1 MGKVEINH
9 RIIHGLIMRAVKNII
24 VKKYKIHIPE
34 EIIAEAS
41 KVAAEDIMTV
51 KDIYKNIK

>member
-1 MGKVEINH
+1 MEINH
-9 RIIHGLIMRAVKNII
+9 RIIRALIMRAIKNVI
-24 VKKYKIHIPE
+24 VKKYKIHIPD
-34 EIIAEAS
+34 EIIVESS